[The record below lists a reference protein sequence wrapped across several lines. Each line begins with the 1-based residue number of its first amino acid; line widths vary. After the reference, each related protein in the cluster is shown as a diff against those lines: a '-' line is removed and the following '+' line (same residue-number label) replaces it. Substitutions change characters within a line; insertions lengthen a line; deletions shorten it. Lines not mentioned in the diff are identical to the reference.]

1 METAP
6 QIEFEDINPTQNLR
20 DAIERHI
27 AQLEERFGRITA
39 CRIVVKGPSQRHR
52 VGGLYD
58 VRIHL
63 ALPDGRE
70 VNVDREAPADTR
82 RADFDFA
89 LNNAFKRARRQLQ
102 DQVRRTQGQVKHHD
116 EPPIGTVVR
125 LDPSG
130 EFGFL
135 ETGDGQE
142 VYFHRN
148 SVLDDAFSR
157 LRVGSR
163 VTFAEEMGE
172 KGLQASTVRPLGK
185 HGMRPLV

>member
-6 QIEFEDINPTQNLR
+6 QIEFEDINPTQNIR

-27 AQLEERFGRITA
+27 AQLEERFGRIAA
-39 CRIVVKGPSQRHR
+39 CRIVVRGPSQRHR

-102 DQVRRTQGQVKHHD
+102 DRVRRTQGQVKHHD
-116 EPPIGTVVR
+116 ESPIGTVVR

-172 KGLQASTVRPLGK
+172 KGPQASTVRPLGK